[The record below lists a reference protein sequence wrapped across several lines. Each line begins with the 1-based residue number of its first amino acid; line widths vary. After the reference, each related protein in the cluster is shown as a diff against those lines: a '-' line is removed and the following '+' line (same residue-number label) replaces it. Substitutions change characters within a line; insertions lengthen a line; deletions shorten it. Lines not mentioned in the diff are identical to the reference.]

1 VSAPADSGFGPHRP
15 GDEFDPTTDEAR
27 RDPHALYRDLRARC
41 PVAHS
46 DAWGGFWTVT
56 RRADIERVVTDPE
69 VFSSRFGIIVPRNPA
84 SGRRPP
90 LHYDPPEH
98 TRFRRAINPVF
109 RKDRLDWL
117 EPYVRTVAGELID
130 RAVAAGAAD
139 GFTGLA
145 APLCGRTLV
154 ELLGI
159 PGDLRDQAMAHT
171 QAFEDAQF
179 DFDGERVERE
189 NKLLY
194 ELCRQV
200 VVERRRQRRD
210 PDRDL
215 VSGLLAVVD
224 AGVRGPKADDEIVVG
239 SLRQILVAGH
249 GAPALVLAAAVG
261 HVAGDGALQRSLRR
275 RPALVPA
282 AVEEL
287 LRLHTPNQG
296 FARTVQRDVE
306 LGGRTIPAGAVVT
319 VPYTSANRDEAVF
332 DRPDEL
338 VLDRGEGHLA
348 FGFGVHVCPGS
359 HVGRVQIR
367 VALEE
372 LLARTASFASAGP
385 PAYAPFPVHGPRSLP
400 LRLEPGALS

>member
-1 VSAPADSGFGPHRP
+1 VSAGPDSAFGPRPP
-15 GDEFDPTTDEAR
+15 GDEFDPTTDAAR
-27 RDPHALYRDLRARC
+27 RDPHALYRELRARC

-98 TRFRRAINPVF
+98 TVFRRAINPVF

-117 EPYVRTVAGELID
+117 EPYVRAVAAELID
-130 RAVAAGAAD
+130 RAVAAGSVD

-159 PGDLRDQAMAHT
+159 PGDLRDQAVAHT
-171 QAFEDAQF
+171 QEFEDAQF

-200 VVERRRQRRD
+200 VVERRRRPRD

-215 VSGLLAVVD
+215 VSGLLAVV
-224 AGVRGPKADDEIVVG
+224 AATGADDEIVVG

-261 HVAGDGALQRSLRR
+261 HVAGDGALQQALRA
-275 RPALVPA
+275 RPARVPA

-296 FARTVQRDVE
+296 FARTVQRGVE

-319 VPYTSANRDEAVF
+319 IPYTSANRDEAVF

-338 VLDRGEGHLA
+338 VLDRDEPHLA

-359 HVGRVQIR
+359 HVGRVQMR
-367 VALEE
+367 VVLEE
-372 LLARTASFASAGP
+372 LLARTASFVPTGE

-400 LRLEPGALS
+400 LRLESAALS

>member
-1 VSAPADSGFGPHRP
+1 MSAGQGTP
-15 GDEFDPTTDEAR
+15 GDDFDPTTDAAR
-27 RDPHALYRDLRARC
+27 RDPHAVYRDLRARC

-46 DAWGGFWTVT
+46 DAWGGFWTVA

-98 TRFRRAINPVF
+98 TAFRRAINPVF

-117 EPYVRTVAGELID
+117 EPYVRAVAAELID
-130 RAVAAGAAD
+130 RAVAAGSAD

-159 PGDLRDQAMAHT
+159 PGDLRDQAVAHT

-189 NKLLY
+189 NTLLY

-200 VVERRRQRRD
+200 VAERRRQPRE

-224 AGVRGPKADDEIVVG
+224 SGGAVEDEIVVG

-249 GAPALVLAAAVG
+249 GAPSLVLAAAVG
-261 HVAGDGALQRSLRR
+261 HVAGDDALQRALRS
-275 RPALVPA
+275 RPGLVPA

-319 VPYTSANRDEAVF
+319 IPYTSANRDEAVF

-338 VLDRGEGHLA
+338 VLDRAEPHLA

-359 HVGRVQIR
+359 HVGRVQMR
-367 VALEE
+367 VVLEE
-372 LLARTASFASAGP
+372 LLARTASFGP
-385 PAYAPFPVHGPRSLP
+385 TGEPAYAPFPVHGPRSLP
-400 LRLEPGALS
+400 LWLEPAEPGARA